1 MVAASSA
8 DAPAACSSALAIS
21 IRRSAGTFG
30 MASSYLFV
38 AWLAL
43 LGWPAEPGR

>member
-1 MVAASSA
+1 MHH
-8 DAPAACSSALAIS
+8 C
-21 IRRSAGTFG
+21 
-30 MASSYLFV
+30 SSYLFV

>member
-1 MVAASSA
+1 MEATTSSRASFSFTRLRRMSLRLSA
-8 DAPAACSSALAIS
+8 
-21 IRRSAGTFG
+21 

>member
-1 MVAASSA
+1 M
-8 DAPAACSSALAIS
+8 P
-21 IRRSAGTFG
+21 FG